1 VQSIQAPARLRAP
14 ARALSRAVLALL
26 VCAALALGVAAVWPH
41 DGGPAPAAG
50 TPAITL
56 IGGVPIQ
63 QARCSQWLAGSPAE
77 RNAIVD
83 VLAKVAGG
91 ASTTGGYGA
100 TLSRGETHALF
111 SRTCAAPFARGFLL
125 YELYNRAAAFR

>member
-14 ARALSRAVLALL
+14 ARALSRAAIALL
-26 VCAALALGVAAVWPH
+26 LCAALALGVVTFWPH
-41 DGGPAPAAG
+41 DGGPAPAG

-63 QARCSQWLAGSPAE
+63 QARCSQWLAGSTAE
-77 RNAIVD
+77 RNAVVD

-100 TLSRGETHALF
+100 TLSPRDTRALF
-111 SRTCAAPFARGFLL
+111 TRTCAAPFASGFLL